1 MQINK
6 IGKALEEKQTR
17 RNEGIQYD
25 PIKKHTQTEALSAH
39 KR

>member
-17 RNEGIQYD
+17 RNAAIQYD
-25 PIKKHTQTEALSAH
+25 PIKKHTQTEALSTH